1 MILDAG
7 GPCRVR
13 FRTKVGRIVVR
24 ASDVSDYVVVVVDCR
39 SSGTTP
45 EQVHD
50 LQSTTAKVLMRLC

>member
-7 GPCRVR
+7 EPCRVR

-24 ASDVSDYVVVVVDCR
+24 ASDVSDYVVVVDCR

-50 LQSTTAKVLMRLC
+50 LQSTTAKVLMRLW